1 MEPSTAKEPQLTPD
15 LPEKLAAPAQ
25 RALTNAG
32 ISSLKQ
38 LSGFRETTIAGL
50 HGIGKNALG
59 QLRQALANA
68 GLSFAE
74 E

>member
-1 MEPSTAKEPQLTPD
+1 MEPSTAKQPQLTPD